1 MDRVVPPDSEQGRE
15 AVLVMRSFADCCWLD
30 HVCLAAPSIYG
41 SQLSCLVVPHDVP
54 YLVGEPLPLGIVPT
68 TPLAGCEA
76 FGFALRPTYPR
87 AGGR

>member
-1 MDRVVPPDSEQGRE
+1 MRM
-15 AVLVMRSFADCCWLD
+15 LVCVSS
-30 HVCLAAPSIYG
+30 SIYG
-41 SQLSCLVVPHDVP
+41 SPLSCLVVPHDVP